1 MKIVFLNSHP
11 ISYFSDMYQ
20 YLYDDL
26 DFEVWYCS
34 KYGLNSHY
42 DKEFNSVRKLSGL
55 LGGFKYRFL
64 TNLNLFSSGNEKLFD
79 TINPFIIFNILSLNK
94 GDLIICHGWSR
105 LTMICTIIFANILG
119 VNVALRS
126 ETPII
131 HEYHYTGLKKV
142 LRRKILK
149 LLFKRINYFFYIG
162 TNNLKFYESMGVN
175 SKKLIFMPYSVKPLF
190 KKYER
195 IKKRTNQ
202 IVFSGKLIEKK
213 RPQDLIDA
221 FSKIDNKNSKLLF
234 AGSGNLEK
242 FLKKKVK
249 KLGLEQR
256 VKFLGLLQKEDLNK
270 LYSSSDIIVLPSGYG
285 ETWGLVINEALEF
298 GLPVII
304 SDRVGSAIDLCENNG
319 YIFKYK
325 SSNALAKKL
334 EKLLSLD
341 DKDFNVMV
349 KNSFRIKN
357 LYSFE
362 TIKNNLKK
370 LNN

>member
-20 YLYDDL
+20 YLYDL

-55 LGGFKYRFL
+55 LGDFKYRFL

-142 LRRKILK
+142 LR
-149 LLFKRINYFFYIG
+149 
-162 TNNLKFYESMGVN
+162 
-175 SKKLIFMPYSVKPLF
+175 
-190 KKYER
+190 
-195 IKKRTNQ
+195 
-202 IVFSGKLIEKK
+202 
-213 RPQDLIDA
+213 
-221 FSKIDNKNSKLLF
+221 SKI
-234 AGSGNLEK
+234 
-242 FLKKKVK
+242 
-249 KLGLEQR
+249 
-256 VKFLGLLQKEDLNK
+256 
-270 LYSSSDIIVLPSGYG
+270 
-285 ETWGLVINEALEF
+285 
-298 GLPVII
+298 
-304 SDRVGSAIDLCENNG
+304 
-319 YIFKYK
+319 
-325 SSNALAKKL
+325 
-334 EKLLSLD
+334 
-341 DKDFNVMV
+341 
-349 KNSFRIKN
+349 
-357 LYSFE
+357 
-362 TIKNNLKK
+362 
-370 LNN
+370 

>member
-20 YLYDDL
+20 FLYDDL

-55 LGGFKYRFL
+55 LGDFKYRFL
-64 TNLNLFSSGNEKLFD
+64 TNMNLFSSGNEKLFD
-79 TINPFIIFNILSLNK
+79 TINPFLIFNILSLNK
-94 GDLIICHGWSR
+94 G
-105 LTMICTIIFANILG
+105 
-119 VNVALRS
+119 
-126 ETPII
+126 
-131 HEYHYTGLKKV
+131 
-142 LRRKILK
+142 
-149 LLFKRINYFFYIG
+149 
-162 TNNLKFYESMGVN
+162 
-175 SKKLIFMPYSVKPLF
+175 
-190 KKYER
+190 
-195 IKKRTNQ
+195 
-202 IVFSGKLIEKK
+202 
-213 RPQDLIDA
+213 
-221 FSKIDNKNSKLLF
+221 
-234 AGSGNLEK
+234 
-242 FLKKKVK
+242 
-249 KLGLEQR
+249 
-256 VKFLGLLQKEDLNK
+256 DLNK

-304 SDRVGSAIDLCENNG
+304 SDRVGSAIDLCEKNG

-370 LNN
+370 LYN

>member
-11 ISYFSDMYQ
+11 ISYFSDMYK
-20 YLYDDL
+20 YLSDDL

-42 DKEFNSVRKLSGL
+42 DKEFNSFRKLSGL
-55 LGGFKYRFL
+55 LGGFNYRFL
-64 TNLNLFSSGNEKLFD
+64 TNLNFFSSGNEKLFD
-79 TINPFIIFNILSLNK
+79 TINPFIIFNILSLKK

-105 LTMICTIIFANILG
+105 LTMVCTIIFANILG

-142 LRRKILK
+142 IRSKILK
-149 LLFKRINYFFYIG
+149 CLFKRINYFFYIG
-162 TNNLKFYESMGVN
+162 TNNLKFYQSMGVN
-175 SKKLIFMPYSVKPLF
+175 QKKLIFMPYSVEPLL

-221 FSKIDNKNSKLLF
+221 FSKIDTKNSKLLF

-242 FLKKKVK
+242 LLKEKVK
-249 KLGLEQR
+249 KLGLEDR

-304 SDRVGSAIDLCENNG
+304 SDRVGSAIDLCEKNG
-319 YIFKYK
+319 YIFRYK
-325 SSNALAKKL
+325 SSNDLAKKL
-334 EKLLSLD
+334 EKLLNLD
-341 DKDFNVMV
+341 DKDFNEMV

-357 LYSFE
+357 IYSFE